1 MIDTIY
7 VEKAIKNSKKTKDI
21 CKLVKPKSLIV
32 CENYRE
38 VFNIKSQNFQ
48 IQKQKPGLIL
58 AKKYKNFLNTVPK
71 NFTIG
76 GDQSFYFSHMLNCI
90 YDCKYCFLQGM
101 FSSANYVIFINYN
114 DFMKSIEEKILNS
127 NSKNIHFFSG
137 YDCDSLALEPVSKFA
152 KYILKNLKKYPNVV
166 LELRTKSTQIN
177 FLLKKIPHHN
187 IVVAFSVSPD
197 EIINIHE
204 NKTPTLFKR
213 LNAIKQL
220 QETGWKVGLRFDPI
234 IYCENFKKIYKNFFD
249 LIFKKIDTTK
259 IHSITIG
266 SFRMP
271 KKFYT
276 KISDLYSQTIDPF
289 IELEKDE
296 KKIFYKKQIE
306 DEIILFSLYNIKK
319 YVDASK
325 IFVNR

>member
-58 AKKYKNFLNTVPK
+58 AKKYKNFLNKVPK

-114 DFMKSIEEKILNS
+114 DFIKSIEEKILNS

-137 YDCDSLALEPVSKFA
+137 YDCDSLALEPVSKFV
-152 KYILKNLKKYPNVV
+152 KYILKNLKRYPNII

-204 NKTPTLFKR
+204 NKTPNLFKR
-213 LNAIKQL
+213 LNAMKQL
-220 QETGWKVGLRFDPI
+220 QESGWKVGLRFDPI
-234 IYCENFKKIYKNFFD
+234 IYCENFKEIYKNFFEIIFN
-249 LIFKKIDTTK
+249 LIDKNQ
-259 IHSITIG
+259 IHSATIG

-276 KISDLYSQTIDPF
+276 KILSLH
-289 IELEKDE
+289 LEERKISTHLKTDE
-296 KKIFYKKQIE
+296 KKVFYERKIE
-306 DEIILFSLYNIKK
+306 DEILSFCISNIKK
-319 YVDASK
+319 HIDSNK
-325 IFVNR
+325 IFINR